1 MLEQSAVSREEVIGI
16 GVDFTSC
23 TLLPVDR
30 QGRPLCLKPEYESR
44 PHAYVKLWKHHAAQY
59 EADKINRVLAKGDY
73 REKYKIDEKV
83 SSELL
88 LPKAMQILD
97 EDPELYREADQ
108 LLEAGDWLT
117 RTLTGSGKRSAS
129 TAGYKAWWQEGRG
142 YPEKGF
148 YRAFD
153 ERLENFVEEKL
164 PGEICPVDQAVGYLN
179 QEWARRLGLC
189 AGIAVAPVIIDS
201 HAGVPGSGVL
211 EKGQMMLVVGT
222 SSVALALSDKPYY
235 GKGIVG
241 TVKNAI
247 IPGYYALESGIA
259 AVGDALEWFV
269 TSCVPASCHEQARKE
284 GRNIHDFLSRRAAE
298 LKPGESPVMALDW
311 LGGNKT
317 PYVDGSLMG
326 GFYGITLQTRPEE
339 LYRALIEA
347 TAFGTRRIVESMEES
362 GTKVC
367 EIITSGGISKKNP
380 FFMQIYAD
388 VLGMK
393 LRVAENIQ
401 TAALGSAIY
410 AAVAAGREKGG
421 YDTLAQAIRA
431 MTRVEEPRYYPIK
444 ENQEA
449 YSRLYEKYKEMAAFF
464 SNWRA

>member
-1 MLEQSAVSREEVIGI
+1 
-16 GVDFTSC
+16 
-23 TLLPVDR
+23 
-30 QGRPLCLKPEYESR
+30 
-44 PHAYVKLWKHHAAQY
+44 
-59 EADKINRVLAKGDY
+59 
-73 REKYKIDEKV
+73 
-83 SSELL
+83 
-88 LPKAMQILD
+88 
-97 EDPELYREADQ
+97 
-108 LLEAGDWLT
+108 
-117 RTLTGSGKRSAS
+117 
-129 TAGYKAWWQEGRG
+129 
-142 YPEKGF
+142 
-148 YRAFD
+148 
-153 ERLENFVEEKL
+153 
-164 PGEICPVDQAVGYLN
+164 
-179 QEWARRLGLC
+179 
-189 AGIAVAPVIIDS
+189 
-201 HAGVPGSGVL
+201 
-211 EKGQMMLVVGT
+211 
-222 SSVALALSDKPYY
+222 
-235 GKGIVG
+235 
-241 TVKNAI
+241 
-247 IPGYYALESGIA
+247 
-259 AVGDALEWFV
+259 
-269 TSCVPASCHEQARKE
+269 
-284 GRNIHDFLSRRAAE
+284 
-298 LKPGESPVMALDW
+298 MALDW